1 MYFRLLI
8 FYIFMFM
15 ACTPNDTSNSSAVPL
30 RSEIDDKYKW
40 DLTKV
45 YPSDEA
51 WEEDLKKVKELSP
64 KFADYKGKLLSSSAN
79 LLEAIELSEEINQ
92 LFGRL
97 FHYSANSLNTDLKN
111 EKYQAMYQR
120 VRNAAIKSGE
130 YSSYYAPEML
140 EKDYSVVESF
150 MDSEPKLAVYEKSFK
165 DLYLDKPHTLSENEE
180 RILTMTGKMSGVPS
194 EAYEI
199 MKSTDYK
206 WGIFKDESGNEVT
219 MSEGRYGKYTSSTN
233 RRVRE
238 DMYKALYV
246 PFGNTI
252 NTMSVLMKGNVE
264 KNVFYANVRGYNN
277 TLEAR
282 LKSAGIST
290 DVYKNLIASVNDNLE
305 PLHRWASIKA
315 KYLGLEKIEPFD
327 TYAPLSEFSRDYTYE
342 EAQEIVKEALMP
354 LGPEIQEII
363 DMMYNEN
370 LIDVFEN
377 QGKES
382 GAYQYSV
389 WGVSPYV
396 KLNFSGKLDDVFTLA
411 HELGHA
417 FHSYLSEK
425 NQPYVYSGYNTFN
438 AEVASVTTESLLMD
452 YLMANAQNDQERA
465 VLIQKYI
472 QDIGSTYYRQ
482 ARFAEF
488 ELTIH
493 EAAERGE
500 ILTEDFLTTTFGD
513 IYSKYWG
520 PSMQITEEEAFSW
533 ARIPHFYRNY
543 YVYAYATSFAAGEKV
558 SERVQN
564 EGQAGIDGFIAF
576 LSSGSSD
583 YPVELLNLAGV
594 DMTTSEPFEAVS
606 RKMNFLM
613 DELEKILEV
622 KSLKDVEL

>member
-1 MYFRLLI
+1 MYFRLII
-8 FYIFMFM
+8 FYLFILM
-15 ACTPNDTSNSSAVPL
+15 ACSQTNESSSSSAVPL
-30 RSEIDDKYKW
+30 RSEIDAKYKW
-40 DLTKV
+40 DLTRV

-51 WEEDLKKVKELSP
+51 WEEDLAKVKELSP
-64 KFADYKGKLLSSSAN
+64 QFEDFKGKLLSN
-79 LLEAIELSEEINQ
+79 PETLLSAIELSEEIGQ
-92 LFGRL
+92 TFGKL
-97 FHYSANSLNTDLKN
+97 YHYAANNMNVDLKN

-120 VRNAAIKSGE
+120 VRNAAIKSGS
-130 YSSYYAPEML
+130 YSSFYAPEML

-150 MDSEPKLAVYEKSFK
+150 MSQEPKLAIYKKSFK
-165 DLYLDKPHTLSENEE
+165 DLYLDKPHTLSEKEE
-180 RILTMTGKMSGVPS
+180 KLLTMTGKMSGVPS

-199 MKSTDYK
+199 MKSTDYE
-206 WGIFKDESGNEVT
+206 WGTFKDENGNDIT
-219 MSEGRYGKYTSSTN
+219 MSEGRYGKYTSSTD

-246 PFGNTI
+246 PFGKTI

-264 KNVFYANVRGYNN
+264 KNVFYANVRGYEN

-290 DVYKNLIASVNDNLE
+290 SVYKNLINSVNNNLQ
-305 PLHRWASIKA
+305 PLHRWAGIKA
-315 KYLGLEKIEPFD
+315 KYLGLEKIQPFD
-327 TYAPLSEFSRDYTYE
+327 TYAPLSEYSRDYTYE
-342 EAQEIVKEALMP
+342 EAQAIVKEALLP
-354 LGPEIQEII
+354 LGPDIQNLI
-363 DMMYNEN
+363 DMMYDEN

-389 WGVSPYV
+389 WDVPPYI

-425 NQPYVYSGYNTFN
+425 SQPYVYSGYNTFN

-452 YLMANAQNDQERA
+452 YLLANAKSDEEKA

-493 EAAERGE
+493 EAAENGE
-500 ILTEDFLTTTFGD
+500 ILTEDFLTTTFGE

-520 PSMQITEEEAFSW
+520 PNMEITEEEAFSW

-558 SERVQN
+558 SERVKN

-613 DELEKILEV
+613 DELETILQ
-622 KSLKDVEL
+622 

>member
-1 MYFRLLI
+1 
-8 FYIFMFM
+8 MFM
-15 ACTPNDTSNSSAVPL
+15 ACSPNDTSKSSAVPL

-51 WEEDLKKVKELSP
+51 WEEDLKKVKNLSP
-64 KFADYKGKLLSSSAN
+64 KFADFKGKLLSSPES
-79 LLEAIELSEEINQ
+79 LLAAIELSEEIRQ

-97 FHYSANSLNTDLKN
+97 YHYSANSLNTDLKN

-150 MDSEPKLAVYEKSFK
+150 MKDEPKLAVYKKSFK
-165 DLYLDKPHTLSENEE
+165 DLYLDKPHTLSESEE

-206 WGIFKDESGNEVT
+206 WGTFKDESGNEVT
-219 MSEGRYGKYTSSTN
+219 MSEGRYGKYTSSTD

-264 KNVFYANVRGYNN
+264 KNVFYANIRGYEN

-342 EAQEIVKEALMP
+342 EAQQIVKEALMP

-363 DMMYNEN
+363 DMMYNDN

-389 WGVSPYV
+389 WGVPPYV

-500 ILTEDFLTTTFGD
+500 ILTEDFLTSTFGD

-613 DELEKILEV
+613 DELEKILD
-622 KSLKDVEL
+622 KS

>member
-1 MYFRLLI
+1 
-8 FYIFMFM
+8 M
-15 ACTPNDTSNSSAVPL
+15 ACSQTNESSSSSAVPL
-30 RSEIDDKYKW
+30 RSEIDAKYKW
-40 DLTKV
+40 DLTRV

-51 WEEDLKKVKELSP
+51 WEEDLAKVKELSP
-64 KFADYKGKLLSSSAN
+64 QFEDFKGKLLSN
-79 LLEAIELSEEINQ
+79 PETLLSAIELSEEIGQ
-92 LFGRL
+92 TFGKL
-97 FHYSANSLNTDLKN
+97 YHYAANNMNVDLKN

-120 VRNAAIKSGE
+120 VRNAAIKSGS
-130 YSSYYAPEML
+130 YSSFYAPEML
-140 EKDYSVVESF
+140 EKDYSVLESF
-150 MDSEPKLAVYEKSFK
+150 MSQEPKLAIYKKSFK
-165 DLYLDKPHTLSENEE
+165 DLYLDKPHTLSEKEE
-180 RILTMTGKMSGVPS
+180 KLLTMTGKMSGVPS

-199 MKSTDYK
+199 MKSTDYE
-206 WGIFKDESGNEVT
+206 WGTFKDENGNDIT
-219 MSEGRYGKYTSSTN
+219 MSEGRYGKYTSSTD

-246 PFGNTI
+246 PFGKTI

-264 KNVFYANVRGYNN
+264 KNVFYANVRGYEN

-290 DVYKNLIASVNDNLE
+290 SVYKNLINSVNNNLQ
-305 PLHRWASIKA
+305 PLHRWAGIKA

-327 TYAPLSEFSRDYTYE
+327 TYAPLSEYSRDYTYE
-342 EAQEIVKEALMP
+342 EAQAIVKEALLP
-354 LGPEIQEII
+354 LGPDIQNLI
-363 DMMYNEN
+363 DMMYDEN

-389 WGVSPYV
+389 WDVPPYI

-425 NQPYVYSGYNTFN
+425 SQPYVYSGYNTFN

-452 YLMANAQNDQERA
+452 YLLANAKSDEEKA

-493 EAAERGE
+493 EAAENGE
-500 ILTEDFLTTTFGD
+500 ILTEDFLTTTFGE

-520 PSMQITEEEAFSW
+520 PNMEITEEEAFSW

-558 SERVQN
+558 SERVKN

-613 DELEKILEV
+613 DELETIL
-622 KSLKDVEL
+622 K

>member
-1 MYFRLLI
+1 MYFRHI
-8 FYIFMFM
+8 FFYIFMFM

-488 ELTIH
+488 ELKIH

>member
-1 MYFRLLI
+1 
-8 FYIFMFM
+8 MFM
-15 ACTPNDTSNSSAVPL
+15 ACSPNDTSKSSAVPL

-51 WEEDLKKVKELSP
+51 WEEDLKKVKNLSP
-64 KFADYKGKLLSSSAN
+64 KFADFKGKLLSSPES
-79 LLEAIELSEEINQ
+79 LLAAIELSEEIRQ

-97 FHYSANSLNTDLKN
+97 YHYSANSLNTDLKN

-150 MDSEPKLAVYEKSFK
+150 MKDEPKLAVYKKSFK
-165 DLYLDKPHTLSENEE
+165 DLYLDKPHTLSESEE

-206 WGIFKDESGNEVT
+206 WGTFKDESGNEVT
-219 MSEGRYGKYTSSTN
+219 MSEGRYGKYTSSTD

-264 KNVFYANVRGYNN
+264 KNVFYANIRGYEN

-342 EAQEIVKEALMP
+342 EAQQIVKEALMP

-363 DMMYNEN
+363 DMMYNDN

-389 WGVSPYV
+389 WGVPPYV

-520 PSMQITEEEAFSW
+520 PSMQITKEEAFSW

-613 DELEKILEV
+613 DELEKILD
-622 KSLKDVEL
+622 KS

>member
-1 MYFRLLI
+1 
-8 FYIFMFM
+8 MFM

-417 FHSYLSEK
+417 FHSYLSER

-488 ELTIH
+488 ELKIH

>member
-1 MYFRLLI
+1 
-8 FYIFMFM
+8 MFM
-15 ACTPNDTSNSSAVPL
+15 ACSPNDTSKSSAVPL

-51 WEEDLKKVKELSP
+51 WEEDLNKVKNLSP
-64 KFADYKGKLLSSSAN
+64 KFADFKGKLLSSPES
-79 LLEAIELSEEINQ
+79 LLAAIELSEEIRQ

-97 FHYSANSLNTDLKN
+97 YHYSANSLNTDLKN

-150 MDSEPKLAVYEKSFK
+150 MKDEPKLAVYKKSFK
-165 DLYLDKPHTLSENEE
+165 DLYLDKPHTLSESEE

-206 WGIFKDESGNEVT
+206 WGTFKDEFGNEVT
-219 MSEGRYGKYTSSTN
+219 MSEGRYGKYTSSTD

-264 KNVFYANVRGYNN
+264 KNVFYANIRGYEN

-315 KYLGLEKIEPFD
+315 KYLGLDKIEPFD

-342 EAQEIVKEALMP
+342 EAQQIVKEALMP

-389 WGVSPYV
+389 WGVPPYV

-613 DELEKILEV
+613 DELEKILD
-622 KSLKDVEL
+622 KS

>member
-1 MYFRLLI
+1 
-8 FYIFMFM
+8 M
-15 ACTPNDTSNSSAVPL
+15 ACSQTNESSSSSAVPL
-30 RSEIDDKYKW
+30 RSEIDAKYKW
-40 DLTKV
+40 DLTRV

-51 WEEDLKKVKELSP
+51 WEEDLAKVKELSP
-64 KFADYKGKLLSSSAN
+64 QFEDFKGKLLSN
-79 LLEAIELSEEINQ
+79 PETLLSAIELSEEIGQ
-92 LFGRL
+92 TFGKL
-97 FHYSANSLNTDLKN
+97 YHYAANNMNVDLKN

-120 VRNAAIKSGE
+120 VRNAAIKSGS
-130 YSSYYAPEML
+130 YSSFYAPEML

-150 MDSEPKLAVYEKSFK
+150 MSQEPKLAIYKKSFK
-165 DLYLDKPHTLSENEE
+165 DLYLDKPHTLSEKEE
-180 RILTMTGKMSGVPS
+180 KLLTMTGKMSGVPS

-199 MKSTDYK
+199 MKSTDYE
-206 WGIFKDESGNEVT
+206 WGTFKDKNGNDIT
-219 MSEGRYGKYTSSTN
+219 MSEGRYGKYTSSTD

-246 PFGNTI
+246 PFGKTI

-264 KNVFYANVRGYNN
+264 KNVFYANVRGYEN

-290 DVYKNLIASVNDNLE
+290 SVYKNLINSVNNNLQ
-305 PLHRWASIKA
+305 PLHRWAGIKA
-315 KYLGLEKIEPFD
+315 KYLRLEKIQPFD
-327 TYAPLSEFSRDYTYE
+327 TYAPLSEYSRDYTYE
-342 EAQEIVKEALMP
+342 EAQAIVKEALLP
-354 LGPEIQEII
+354 LGPDIQNLI
-363 DMMYNEN
+363 DMMYDEN

-389 WGVSPYV
+389 WDVPPYI

-425 NQPYVYSGYNTFN
+425 SQPYVYSGYNTFN

-452 YLMANAQNDQERA
+452 YLLANAKSDEEKA

-493 EAAERGE
+493 EAAENGE
-500 ILTEDFLTTTFGD
+500 ILTEDFLTTTFGE

-520 PSMQITEEEAFSW
+520 PNMEITEEEAFSW

-558 SERVQN
+558 SERVKN

-613 DELEKILEV
+613 DELETIL
-622 KSLKDVEL
+622 K

>member
-1 MYFRLLI
+1 
-8 FYIFMFM
+8 MFM
-15 ACTPNDTSNSSAVPL
+15 ACSPNDTSKNSAVPL

-51 WEEDLKKVKELSP
+51 WEEDLKKVKNLSP
-64 KFADYKGKLLSSSAN
+64 KFADFKGKLLSSPES
-79 LLEAIELSEEINQ
+79 LLASIELSEEIRQ

-97 FHYSANSLNTDLKN
+97 YHYSANSLNTDLKN

-150 MDSEPKLAVYEKSFK
+150 MKEEPKLAVYKKSFK
-165 DLYLDKPHTLSENEE
+165 DLYLDKPHTLSESEE

-206 WGIFKDESGNEVT
+206 WGTFKDESGNEVT
-219 MSEGRYGKYTSSTN
+219 MSEGRYGKYTSSTD

-264 KNVFYANVRGYNN
+264 KNVFYANIRGYEN

-342 EAQEIVKEALMP
+342 EAQQIVKEALMP

-363 DMMYNEN
+363 DMMYNDN

-389 WGVSPYV
+389 WGVPPYV

-613 DELEKILEV
+613 DELEKILD
-622 KSLKDVEL
+622 KS

>member
-1 MYFRLLI
+1 
-8 FYIFMFM
+8 M
-15 ACTPNDTSNSSAVPL
+15 ACSQTNESSSSSAVPL
-30 RSEIDDKYKW
+30 RSEIDAKYKW
-40 DLTKV
+40 DLTRV

-51 WEEDLKKVKELSP
+51 WEEDLAKVKELSP
-64 KFADYKGKLLSSSAN
+64 QFEDFKGKLLSN
-79 LLEAIELSEEINQ
+79 PETLLSAIELSEEIGQ
-92 LFGRL
+92 TFGKL
-97 FHYSANSLNTDLKN
+97 YHYAANNMNVDLKN

-120 VRNAAIKSGE
+120 VRNAAIKSGS
-130 YSSYYAPEML
+130 YSSFYAPEML

-150 MDSEPKLAVYEKSFK
+150 MSQEPKLAIYKKSFK
-165 DLYLDKPHTLSENEE
+165 DLYLDKPHTLSEKEE
-180 RILTMTGKMSGVPS
+180 KLLTMTGKMSGVPS

-199 MKSTDYK
+199 MKSTDYE
-206 WGIFKDESGNEVT
+206 WGTFKDENGNDIT
-219 MSEGRYGKYTSSTN
+219 MSEGRYGKYTSSTD

-246 PFGNTI
+246 PFGKTI

-264 KNVFYANVRGYNN
+264 KNVFYANVRGYEN

-290 DVYKNLIASVNDNLE
+290 SVYKNLINSVNNNLQ
-305 PLHRWASIKA
+305 PLHRWAGIKA
-315 KYLGLEKIEPFD
+315 KYLGLEKIQPFD
-327 TYAPLSEFSRDYTYE
+327 TYAPLSEYSRDYTYE
-342 EAQEIVKEALMP
+342 EAQAIVKEALLP
-354 LGPEIQEII
+354 LGPDIQNLI
-363 DMMYNEN
+363 DMMYDEN

-389 WGVSPYV
+389 WDVPPYI

-425 NQPYVYSGYNTFN
+425 SQPYVYSGYNTFN

-452 YLMANAQNDQERA
+452 YLLANAKSDEEKA

-493 EAAERGE
+493 EAAENGE
-500 ILTEDFLTTTFGD
+500 ILTEDFLTTTFGE

-520 PSMQITEEEAFSW
+520 PNMEITEEEAFSW

-558 SERVQN
+558 SERVKN

-613 DELEKILEV
+613 DELETIL
-622 KSLKDVEL
+622 K